1 MADPVVLAIDV
12 GGSHVKALTSN
23 QTERLRFESGPK
35 LTPAQM
41 VAGVR
46 EVVAGWPYDVVSV
59 GIPTPVR
66 GGRALA
72 EPINLGKGW
81 VGFDFDAA
89 FGKPT
94 KVVNDAVMQA
104 IGSYEGG
111 RMLFLGFGTG
121 LGSALIVEGVV
132 EPLELGHLPFR
143 KKTFEDYISER
154 ALRKRGRKRWAAAE
168 LQTRRQRER
177 LPRRLPA
184 LGFAL
189 DPARGCGY
197 PARRL
202 ARGFVAG
209 GTPARNSETGSSVG
223 VIRALGTPADAA
235 SAANAAVAAVAARQ
249 PKPCGASCG
258 KQPPA
263 PGPDQEGKGKAAC
276 SAAQR
281 FDAVLPRH
289 CSSLP
294 QCWRSPATPR
304 SPPSRRA
311 RIRSPR
317 PPRRAER
324 YVERDDAELE
334 QQAGVLV
341 HRDVVGRLVRRQHL
355 GVDRCHSARHRCR
368 HVQLRLDELGDD
380 AGGLHREGARR
391 RVRAAARRHDGDDA
405 AGPVA
410 AAVGGIHP
418 S

>member
-1 MADPVVLAIDV
+1 MADQVVLAIDV

-23 QTERLRFESGPK
+23 QTERRRFESGPK

-154 ALRKRGRKRWAAAE
+154 ALRKRGRKRWERAVFE
-168 LQTRRQRER
+168 TVER
-177 LPRRLPA
+177 LSAAIEPDYVMIGGGAVGELEVLPPNCRRGDNENAFVGGFRLWDPRWIPR
-184 LGFAL
+184 
-189 DPARGCGY
+189 
-197 PARRL
+197 
-202 ARGFVAG
+202 
-209 GTPARNSETGSSVG
+209 
-223 VIRALGTPADAA
+223 ADAGT
-235 SAANAAVAAVAARQ
+235 R
-249 PKPCGASCG
+249 
-258 KQPPA
+258 
-263 PGPDQEGKGKAAC
+263 
-276 SAAQR
+276 
-281 FDAVLPRH
+281 
-289 CSSLP
+289 
-294 QCWRSPATPR
+294 
-304 SPPSRRA
+304 
-311 RIRSPR
+311 
-317 PPRRAER
+317 
-324 YVERDDAELE
+324 
-334 QQAGVLV
+334 
-341 HRDVVGRLVRRQHL
+341 
-355 GVDRCHSARHRCR
+355 
-368 HVQLRLDELGDD
+368 
-380 AGGLHREGARR
+380 
-391 RVRAAARRHDGDDA
+391 
-405 AGPVA
+405 PVA
-410 AAVGGIHP
+410 
-418 S
+418 